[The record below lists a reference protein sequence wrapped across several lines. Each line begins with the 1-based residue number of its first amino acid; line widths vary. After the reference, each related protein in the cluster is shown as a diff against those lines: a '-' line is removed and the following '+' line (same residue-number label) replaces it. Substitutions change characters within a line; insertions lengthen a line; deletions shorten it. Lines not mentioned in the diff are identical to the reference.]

1 MKRFVYALGA
11 LAIATTAAAAD
22 PVTPS
27 TITGYSASVAVARGV
42 PLDGSANARLD
53 RQAPQFRQSSADT
66 KKAHAGRTLVETS
79 SRRVI
84 TVR

>member
-1 MKRFVYALGA
+1 MKSFAFA
-11 LAIATTAAAAD
+11 LAALAVSSVAAVAE

-53 RQAPQFRQSSADT
+53 RQAPQFRQSAADDVR
-66 KKAHAGRTLVETS
+66 GPVVRTSIQRAVS
-79 SRRVI
+79 SR
-84 TVR
+84 

>member
-1 MKRFVYALGA
+1 MKTLAFA
-11 LAIATTAAAAD
+11 LAALAVSSVAAVAD

-53 RQAPQFRQSSADT
+53 RQAPQFRQSAADDVS
-66 KKAHAGRTLVETS
+66 GPVVRTSIQRTA
-79 SRRVI
+79 SR
-84 TVR
+84 